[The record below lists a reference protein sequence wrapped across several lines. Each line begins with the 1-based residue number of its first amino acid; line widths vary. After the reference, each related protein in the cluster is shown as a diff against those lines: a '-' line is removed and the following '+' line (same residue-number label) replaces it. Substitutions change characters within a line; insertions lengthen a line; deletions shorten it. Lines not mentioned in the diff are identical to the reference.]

1 MKPRRGSH
9 DVDCK
14 DLTPL
19 FSVVGLIVLDFTLPY
34 FAPLL
39 EHMIRNG
46 LDATTMVVRTLRP
59 G

>member
-1 MKPRRGSH
+1 
-9 DVDCK
+9 
-14 DLTPL
+14 
-19 FSVVGLIVLDFTLPY
+19 VGLIVLDFTLPY